1 VLFNGTVFENI
12 AHGLVG
18 THWEHDS
25 PPVQM
30 ERVTKAAK
38 LAFAHDFIMD
48 LPQGYEA
55 RVGERGGLLSGGQK
69 QRIAIA
75 RSIIA
80 EPRILLLDEA
90 TSALDPQAE
99 GIVQQALDNA
109 LQNRTIVVVAHKL
122 ATIKNA
128 DNIVVMN
135 HGRIAEQGT
144 HEELLALNQAYA
156 RLVKAQDLAPMEQ
169 KNKDGNVSS
178 YGDSPATD
186 ATDNDHELKKHCTV
200 DAENLAHREDREKQ
214 DLYMKSGII
223 WSIWKLLRSTPQL
236 MPWYLVSLCA
246 CIGGGKQPYSTT

>member
-1 VLFNGTVFENI
+1 
-12 AHGLVG
+12 
-18 THWEHDS
+18 
-25 PPVQM
+25 M